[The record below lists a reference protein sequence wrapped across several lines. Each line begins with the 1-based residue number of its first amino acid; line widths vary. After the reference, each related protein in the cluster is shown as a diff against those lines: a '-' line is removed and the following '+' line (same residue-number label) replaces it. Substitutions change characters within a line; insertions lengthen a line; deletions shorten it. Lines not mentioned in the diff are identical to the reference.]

1 MKISYVAASAAAL
14 LLGGCQTFC
23 DTKPAAPVPNH
34 AVVVSPAV
42 APVVA
47 RVPAQQQTLWLEA
60 VVNTQSPLPTDAI
73 RSQGDFLAVEWSGD
87 AVELLTQL
95 ARQRGL
101 RFTWTGVRLPLPV
114 HMKVNSITY
123 ENLLRLV
130 ELQTAWRATLTQ
142 LPGQLNLAFA
152 QATPSKKVGGR
163 L

>member
-23 DTKPAAPVPNH
+23 ETKPAVPMPNPP
-34 AVVVSPAV
+34 AVVSPAA

-47 RVPAQQQTLWLEA
+47 RVPAQQQTLWLED
-60 VVNTQSPLPTDAI
+60 VVNTQSPLPMDAI
-73 RSQGDFLAVEWSGD
+73 RSQGDFLAVEWNAD

-114 HMKVNSITY
+114 HLKVNSITY